1 MARIISR
8 VKSAGYKVADKRNA
22 HGTRI
27 ITVEGG
33 TTWFRAVLK
42 KDSPRIF
49 LEHIVSRLQR
59 LANNPVR

>member
-1 MARIISR
+1 MAHLLSR

-27 ITVEGG
+27 ISVEGG

-42 KDSPRIF
+42 KDSPRFF
-49 LEHIVSRLQR
+49 LEHIVSRLQG
-59 LANNPVR
+59 LANNPVK